1 MKVAVVI
8 PCHNVESHVA
18 TALRSVFAQT
28 HGDLDIVA
36 VDDGSTDG
44 TRAVLQRMVVES
56 AGRLR
61 VIEQVNAGAC
71 AARNVGTEATQ
82 GAWIQFLDADDE
94 LLPDKIERQL
104 ALISGGTQ
112 VVIGGYRNRYAD
124 GRATTTVMPLIG
136 DPWKALLRTRMG
148 TTSANLFQRDALAS
162 AGGWDENLPSS
173 QDYELLFRLMK
184 NGANLAWDDG
194 IRCEVLKRSKGSI
207 SRTDERANW
216 LRYLDLRCAMRDHLR
231 SMGGNHAASIAT
243 ADQYLFMAIRV
254 LSKHD
259 RHAATTAF
267 DRMLPKG
274 FVPERSKATSAVY
287 VLAFR
292 MFGFRLAERLAGI
305 GGTTNP

>member
-18 TALRSVFAQT
+18 TALRSVLAQT
-28 HGDLDIVA
+28 HEELDIVA

-44 TRAVLQRMVVES
+44 THAVLERMVGES
-56 AGRLR
+56 NGRLR
-61 VIEQVNAGAC
+61 VIAQANAGAC
-71 AARNVGTEATQ
+71 AARNVGAGATQ

-104 ALISGGTQ
+104 ALISGGAQ

-124 GRATTTVMPLIG
+124 GRATTVMPLVG
-136 DPWKALLRTRMG
+136 DPWEALLRTRMG
-148 TTSANLFQRDALAS
+148 TTSANLFQRDALVS
-162 AGGWDENLPSS
+162 AGGWDESLRSS
-173 QDYELLFRLMK
+173 QDYELLFRLLK
-184 NGANLAWDDG
+184 NGAKLAWDDG
-194 IRCEVLKRSKGSI
+194 VRCEVLKRSKGSI

-259 RHAATTAF
+259 RHAATSAF
-267 DRMLPKG
+267 DRMLPAG
-274 FVPERSKATSAVY
+274 FVPERSKATSALY